1 SDYKIQLMDILSILY
16 NDVTFHLIEEK
27 DIDGKFIKNLIHGCG
42 ISDKALLSKELP
54 LMLEKLKDKTFDIKE
69 DSISYPCKDKVFTFK
84 DKDNKFVLEII

>member
-1 SDYKIQLMDILSILY
+1 MSILY

-42 ISDKALLSKELP
+42 ISDKMLIKTELP
-54 LMLEKLKDKTFDIKE
+54 LMLKKLKNKTFYMKE
-69 DSISYPCKDKVFTFK
+69 DSISYPCKNKVFTFK